1 MTALSVLVHLP
12 VTLTTAF
19 GLVLIGGHNLLDSI
33 QSSNPI
39 WTILHSPNF
48 ILQGPRIPSCLCAL
62 AAHSSSEAR
71 INDTPLASGPAEMM
85 AMPKQSTTT
94 ARLPMD
100 IE

>member
-1 MTALSVLVHLP
+1 MIALSVLVHLP

-19 GLVLIGGHNLLDSI
+19 GPMLIGGHNLLDSI

-39 WTILHSPNF
+39 RMILHSPNF
-48 ILQGPRIPSCLCAL
+48 ILQGPRIPSRLCAL
-62 AAHSSSEAR
+62 VVHSSSEAR
-71 INDTPLASGPAEMM
+71 IKDTPLASGPTEMM
-85 AMPKQSTTT
+85 ATPKQSTTT